1 MQSMNKSGV
10 FDEPMSSLQ
19 ARADAF
25 WQVADYAS
33 LEKSLAKP
41 PRIDVVMPQPPSKS
55 QSFYSHVSSQTA
67 GNTQR
72 SVRRKRTE
80 KR

>member
-1 MQSMNKSGV
+1 MNNSGV

-41 PRIDVVMPQPPSKS
+41 LRIDVVMPQPRSKS
-55 QSFYSHVSSQTA
+55 QTQSFYSQVSSPTA
-67 GNTQR
+67 GSTQR
-72 SVRRKRTE
+72 SVRRKRMI
-80 KR
+80 KL